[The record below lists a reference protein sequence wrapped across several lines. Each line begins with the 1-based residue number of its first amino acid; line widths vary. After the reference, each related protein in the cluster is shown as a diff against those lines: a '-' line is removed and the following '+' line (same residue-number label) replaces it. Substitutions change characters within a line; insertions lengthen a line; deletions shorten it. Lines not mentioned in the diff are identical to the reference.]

1 MDKKKILSIIVLLIA
16 VIAFMAIPNKNQ
28 TTPEEVN
35 STTASV
41 TQIQIE
47 ESSSETEDEN
57 TTEEEEKKEFLGGI
71 RIGTSNL
78 IVLAVLGAIIGIN
91 KIKEI
96 KAAKSQE
103 KD

>member
-41 TQIQIE
+41 TQIE

-57 TTEEEEKKEFLGGI
+57 TTEKEEFLGGI

-96 KAAKSQE
+96 KASKSQE

>member
-28 TTPEEVN
+28 TAPEEVN

-41 TQIQIE
+41 TQIE

-57 TTEEEEKKEFLGGI
+57 TTEKEEKKEFLGGI

-96 KAAKSQE
+96 KASKSQE